1 MATCIGVSGQVSD
14 FNLTGERFRRL
25 VTAHSLLA
33 FFFNTA
39 VLALG
44 INILAGLMG
53 Q

>member
-1 MATCIGVSGQVSD
+1 MCIGASGQVSD
-14 FNLTGERFRRL
+14 FNITSSSLRRL
-25 VTAHSLLA
+25 VTLHALLA

-44 INILAGLMG
+44 INILATLIG